1 MNFRNP
7 TVLQTLLVLCLRT
20 SFDPVAAHAHKGLR
34 KAQEHAEHNNPPD
47 PITESYPD
55 LLYGNLA
62 NAGDEGEQDE
72 HRYIVVFKPG
82 SDVYKKRVDNARR
95 KLSVAPGSSQL
106 NDKFII
112 RENAEVMTL
121 SSDEDVAKMAN
132 NEEVEYVE
140 RGKHHHIIFLAIVC
154 SSYL

>member
-34 KAQEHAEHNNPPD
+34 KAQEHAEHSNPPD

-62 NAGDEGEQDE
+62 NVVDEDEDE
-72 HRYIVVFKPG
+72 HRYIVKFKQG
-82 SDVYKKRVDNARR
+82 SALFKERIDNARR
-95 KLSVAPGSSQL
+95 NLSVAPGSSL
-106 NDKFII
+106 DDNFLIP
-112 RENAEVMTL
+112 ENAEVMIL
-121 SSDEDVAKMAN
+121 SSDEEVSSMAN
-132 NEEVEYVE
+132 NGDVEYVE
-140 RGKHHHIIFLAIVC
+140 RGKRHIIFSPIVY
-154 SSYL
+154 SSYS